1 MSQDRVRN
9 ILIVDDEPYVCEVL
23 FRWLTAAGYR
33 CTIASDAKW
42 ALEYLEREKF
52 HLVLCDIKMP
62 GMSGLD
68 LLNIVRTKFR
78 DVAVVMVT
86 AVDDRKTGITA
97 LELGAYG
104 YVIKPFERNEILINV
119 ASALERRDM
128 AIVSQE
134 YERNL
139 AEHAKRRIGAVRQ
152 REERTVTRLLAV
164 MAPLTGESELHVRR
178 VGLYASALANS
189 IGWTAQTAY
198 DIQVAAMMHDI
209 GKITVP
215 PGILLKPDKL
225 TPEEFDIVKRHPQA
239 GADILQGTQIEMLD
253 MAEEIAL
260 CHHERWDGKGYPRG
274 MSGESIP
281 ESARI
286 AAIVEVFDVLT
297 STRPYREAFSEDEA
311 LDLLRSEKGK
321 QFDPEILEWFFR
333 LVPELRQI
341 RNETEVIKLQVVQ
354 SVK

>member
-1 MSQDRVRN
+1 MSQESARN

-33 CTIASDAKW
+33 CTIASDGKW

-128 AIVSQE
+128 ALVSQE

-139 AEHAKRRIGAVRQ
+139 AEHAKRRIAAVRQ
-152 REERTVTRLLAV
+152 REEKTVARL
-164 MAPLTGESELHVRR
+164 MAAMAARTGESEMHIRR
-178 VGLYASALANS
+178 VGLYASSLANS
-189 IGWTAQTAY
+189 LGWTAQNAY
-198 DIQVAAMMHDI
+198 DIQIAAMMHDI
-209 GKITVP
+209 GKIAVP
-215 PGILLKPDKL
+215 SEILLKSDKL
-225 TPEEFDIVKRHPQA
+225 TPEEYEIVKTHSEA
-239 GADILQGTQIEMLD
+239 GAEILHGTQIEMLD
-253 MAEEIAL
+253 MAKEIAL
-260 CHHERWDGKGYPRG
+260 YHHEKWDGSGYPRAMPG
-274 MSGESIP
+274 DAIP

-286 AAIVEVFDVLT
+286 TAIVEVYDALM
-297 STRPYREAFSEDEA
+297 SRRPYREAFSEDEA
-311 LDLLRSEKGK
+311 LNLLRSEKGK
-321 QFDPEILEWFFR
+321 QFDPQILEWFFR
-333 LVPELRQI
+333 LVPELRRIKQ
-341 RNETEVIKLQVVQ
+341 ETEVIKIQRIH
-354 SVK
+354 SVS

>member
-1 MSQDRVRN
+1 MNQERIRN
-9 ILIVDDEPYVCEVL
+9 ILIVDDEPYVCEIL

-42 ALEYLEREKF
+42 ALEHLEREKF

-128 AIVSQE
+128 QLMSQE

-139 AEHAKRRIGAVRQ
+139 AEHAKQRITAIRL
-152 REERTVTRLLAV
+152 REEKTVSRL
-164 MAPLTGESELHVRR
+164 MAALSSFTGESEIHVRR
-178 VGLYASALANS
+178 VGLYAGALADS
-189 IGWTAQTAY
+189 LGWTAQKVY
-198 DIQVAAMMHDI
+198 DIQIAAMMHDV
-209 GKITVP
+209 GKLAVSRE
-215 PGILLKPDKL
+215 ILLKPGKL
-225 TPEEFDIVKRHPQA
+225 TTQEFEEIKKHA
-239 GADILQGTQIEMLD
+239 ESGAEFLHGTQIEMLD
-253 MAEEIAL
+253 MAKEIAL
-260 CHHERWDGKGYPRG
+260 HHHERWDGSGYPRG
-274 MSGESIP
+274 LAGEEIP

-286 AAIVEVFDVLT
+286 TTIVEVYDALM
-297 STRPYREAFSEDEA
+297 SKRPYREAYSEEEA
-311 LDLLRSEKGK
+311 LEIMREERGK
-321 QFDPEILEWFFR
+321 QFDPEILDWFFR
-333 LVPELRQI
+333 LTPELRRIKQ
-341 RNETEVIKLQVVQ
+341 ESEVIRFERKFAG
-354 SVK
+354 

>member
-33 CTIASDAKW
+33 CTVASDAKW

-68 LLNIVRTKFR
+68 LLNMVRTKFR

-128 AIVSQE
+128 ALVSQE

-139 AEHAKRRIGAVRQ
+139 AEHARQRIGAVRQ
-152 REERTVTRLLAV
+152 REEKTVERLVAAMGSLI
-164 MAPLTGESELHVRR
+164 GESEMHVRR

-189 IGWTAQTAY
+189 IGWTAQKAY
-198 DIQVAAMMHDI
+198 DIQIAAMMHDV
-209 GKITVP
+209 GKIVVP
-215 PGILLKPDKL
+215 AGILLKPGKL
-225 TPEEFDIVKRHPQA
+225 TAEEFEVVKRHPQA

-253 MAEEIAL
+253 MAKDIAL
-260 CHHERWDGKGYPRG
+260 CHHERWDGSGYPHG
-274 MSGESIP
+274 IAGDSTP

-286 AAIVEVFDVLT
+286 TSIVEVYDALM
-297 STRPYREAFSEDEA
+297 SGRPYREAFSEDEA
-311 LDLLRSEKGK
+311 LDMLRAEKGK

-333 LVPELRQI
+333 LIPELRRI
-341 RNETEVIKLQVVQ
+341 RQQTEVIKLEIVHAG
-354 SVK
+354 